1 MANLPRLWSSSF
13 GDIDTLRRSFD
24 EMFDQMLGERPVM
37 RSLGADRK
45 PAIESYLENGAFVVR
60 ADLPGIDPKDVDI
73 TVSGNL
79 LQIRGHRESTQETKG
94 RDYYHREV
102 RYGAFERSIQLPQGI
117 SAADVKASYQNG
129 VLELRAPLPAQAKPH
144 KVAVTI
150 APPKP
155 EKS

>member
-1 MANLPRLWSSSF
+1 VANLPRLWSSSF

-24 EMFDQMLGERPVM
+24 EMFNQVLGERPVLRTLAGERM
-37 RSLGADRK
+37 
-45 PAIESYLENGAFVVR
+45 PAIESFVENGSFVVR

-79 LQIRGHRESTQETKG
+79 LQIRGHRESTEESRE

-102 RYGAFERSIQLPQGI
+102 RYGAFERSIQLPEGV
-117 SAADVKASYQNG
+117 SAADVKASYKSG
-129 VLELRAPLPAQAKPH
+129 VLELRAPLPTQSRPH

-150 APPKP
+150 EPAKP
-155 EKS
+155 DKS